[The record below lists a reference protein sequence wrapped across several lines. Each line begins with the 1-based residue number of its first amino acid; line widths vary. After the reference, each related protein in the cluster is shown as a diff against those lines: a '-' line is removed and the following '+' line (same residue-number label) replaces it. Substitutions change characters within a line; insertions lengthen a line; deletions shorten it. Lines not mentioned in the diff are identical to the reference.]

1 MADAYGHD
9 LFCPAAGKLDRSPQL
24 PGKLAAI
31 LRNRIRRGT
40 DPQQKRDLLDDP
52 QHGVFPRVIR

>member
-1 MADAYGHD
+1 MATISSA
-9 LFCPAAGKLDRSPQL
+9 QL
-24 PGKLAAI
+24 PVSWIVLRIPGKLAAI
-31 LRNRIRRGT
+31 LRNRIGRGT